1 MIIKLKKSNLIF
13 RKLKL
18 SDFNQFKK
26 LFKHCFHRE
35 ISFEFFKSRYFD
47 DKYSFCYGVF
57 NSSKLIAN
65 VGMFSIKLNNKFN
78 ERIFSRHSSM
88 VLKKYRGQ
96 GIFSDL
102 LALVKKEISKKVRLV
117 VAWPNKSN
125 FANFGIDHKSIIK
138 RKYYLYKVSHQT
150 TKIKKTNNLSINEII
165 KFRKFINK
173 NKSFFLKNYRYFK
186 KKYLNYQKHEYF
198 INKFEFKNFKSFFI
212 LKFYKKNSDLDYIIM
227 DHFGSEN
234 IKSKHL
240 NYLIAEQNKLIFLSQ
255 KKINKLNLQI
265 LNYLNFKI
273 LFIKKFD
280 QKQKKNFFLKKEIYL
295 GDTDIFATIGSRKTK
310 F

>member
-26 LFKHCFHRE
+26 LFKHCFGRD
-35 ISFEFFKSRYFD
+35 ISFKFFKLRYFD
-47 DKYSFCYGVF
+47 DKFSFCYGVF
-57 NSSKLIAN
+57 QSSKLIAN

-117 VAWPNKSN
+117 VVWPNKNN
-125 FANFGIDHKSIIK
+125 FANFGIEKKSIIK
-138 RKYYLYKVSHQT
+138 KKYYLYKVSHQT
-150 TKIKKTNNLSINEII
+150 TKIKKTNNFSINGII
-165 KFRKFINK
+165 KFRKFIN
-173 NKSFFLKNYRYFK
+173 NNESFFLKNFSYFK
-186 KKYLNYQKHEYF
+186 KKYLTHQKHEYF
-198 INKFEFKNFKSFFI
+198 LNKFEFKKYKSFFI
-212 LKFYKKNSDLDYIIM
+212 LKFYKDNSDVNYIIM

-234 IKSKHL
+234 IRSKHL

-255 KKINKLNLQI
+255 KKINRVNLKI

-295 GDTDIFATIGSRKTK
+295 GDTDIFATIEDTK
-310 F
+310 K